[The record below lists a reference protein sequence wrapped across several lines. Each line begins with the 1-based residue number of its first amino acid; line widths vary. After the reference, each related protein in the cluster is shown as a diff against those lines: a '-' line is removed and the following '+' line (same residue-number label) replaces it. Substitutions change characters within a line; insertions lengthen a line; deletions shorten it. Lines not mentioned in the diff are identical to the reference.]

1 MTTVDISKIK
11 SIHLIAICGTGMG
24 ALAGILKE
32 NGFSVTGSD
41 QNVYPPMSLQL
52 EKMGITIMPG
62 YDPSHVSH
70 KPDLVIIGNA
80 IRRENPEAQAAIKEG
95 IPYLSFP
102 DSLHRFY
109 LSKKRTIA
117 VCGTHGKTTT
127 TALLAHI
134 FVEAG
139 LDPSFLVGGVLQNF
153 GKGFRV
159 GQGDDFVIE
168 GDEYDTAFFDK
179 VPKFIRYKP
188 EWAVVGNIEFDHADI
203 YDDLDQ
209 IKNQFELLLKTMP
222 KNGLVFAGSDCPNV
236 NSILNKALCPVFKF
250 GLENSAD
257 YRPGNWEI
265 VDGVMKFQVYRG
277 DQSLGEFECS
287 LTGEHNLKNIL
298 AAIAVCDKAK
308 IPVGKSRKALS
319 TFKGIKR
326 RQQVRGIVGGVTVVD
341 DFAHHPTAV
350 KATLESMKKTYSRHR
365 IVAVFEPRT
374 NTSRR
379 NFFQQQYAKA
389 FKSADIVFIA
399 PVFGL
404 EDISSDERFDPEKL
418 VADLNTSRDKAYYA
432 ESLDMLPKLIMKRI
446 RIGDIIVFMSNG
458 GFGRVHEKVIEC
470 LKEGGE

>member
-1 MTTVDISKIK
+1 M
-11 SIHLIAICGTGMG
+11 
-24 ALAGILKE
+24 
-32 NGFSVTGSD
+32 
-41 QNVYPPMSLQL
+41 
-52 EKMGITIMPG
+52 
-62 YDPSHVSH
+62 
-70 KPDLVIIGNA
+70 IIGNA
-80 IRRENPEAQAAIKEG
+80 IRRENPEAQAAIQEG

-153 GKGFRV
+153 GTGFRV

-209 IKNQFELLLKTMP
+209 IKNQFELLLKAMP

-236 NSILNKALCPVFKF
+236 NSILKKALCPVFKF
-250 GLENSAD
+250 GLHNSAD

-265 VDGVMKFQVYRG
+265 INGLMKFQVYRG

-308 IPVGKSRKALS
+308 IPVGKIRRALS
-319 TFKGIKR
+319 TFRGIKR
-326 RQQVRGIVGGVTVVD
+326 RQQVRGIVGGVTVID

-350 KATLESMKKTYSRHR
+350 KATCESIKKTYSRHR

-389 FKSADIVFIA
+389 FRSADIVFIA

-418 VADLNTSRDKAYYA
+418 VADLNTSEDKAYYA
-432 ESLDMLPKLIMKRI
+432 ESLDILLKLIMKRI

-458 GFGRVHEKVIEC
+458 GFGRIHEKVIEC
-470 LKEGGE
+470 LKDGGE